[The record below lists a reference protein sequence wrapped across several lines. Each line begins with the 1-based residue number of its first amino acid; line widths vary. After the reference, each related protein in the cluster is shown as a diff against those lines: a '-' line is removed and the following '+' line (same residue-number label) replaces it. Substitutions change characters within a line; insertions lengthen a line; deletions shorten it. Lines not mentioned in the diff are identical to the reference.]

1 MRSELFAQRNAEVQ
15 NQDRWTLQSSKM
27 LRTVITPNAPM
38 IATKGA
44 MVAYQG
50 DVRFSHQG
58 SKSMGQFMKKA
69 ATGEGGN
76 VMRVEGQGEV
86 FFAREAS
93 NIFMMT
99 LEGQQDALTVNTAN
113 LLAFDDALAWEIKRI
128 KGGVGALASGSGLFN
143 LELSGT
149 GTAAICCKGD
159 PMVLDASQQPTFVDP
174 QSAVC
179 WSSSLAPQIK
189 TDVSV
194 GTFFGRGSGE
204 SVQLA
209 FHGPGFVVV
218 QPAENA
224 VYSATTS

>member
-15 NQDRWTLQSSKM
+15 NRDRWTLQSSKM
-27 LRTVITPNAPM
+27 LRTVITPDAPM

-58 SKSMGQFMKKA
+58 SKSVGQFMKKA

-76 VMRVEGQGEV
+76 VMRVEGNGEV

-93 NIFMMT
+93 NIFMMS
-99 LEGQQDALTVNTAN
+99 LEGQQDALTVNTSN
-113 LLAFDDALAWEIKRI
+113 LLAFDDALNWEIKRI
-128 KGGVGALASGSGLFN
+128 KGGIGALASGSGLFN

-194 GTFFGRGSGE
+194 GSFFGRGSGE
-204 SVQLA
+204 SIQLA

-224 VYSATTS
+224 VYSAPA